1 MKFKRKP
8 KVEGEPDKRKI
19 KSVKKEQDGITFDST
34 LELYMY
40 NLLKD
45 NNIRFDLKTT
55 YTLQEGFTYRHEVIQ
70 PMRCTPDFILLDYP
84 IIIET
89 KGFANELA
97 PIRFKMLKYHFY
109 KQGKEI
115 NILMPSN
122 QLKCRNVIDGILNG
136 FKLEE
141 PLTEHAATARKN
153 KLKKA
158 GFVWKEG
165 MWVSNDQ
172 LYMADWIMNI
182 PKYEFEELLISSK

>member
-19 KSVKKEQDGITFDST
+19 KSVKKEQDGIIFDST

-70 PMRCTPDFILLDYP
+70 PMRCTPDFVLLDYP
-84 IIIET
+84 IIIDT
-89 KGFANELA
+89 KGWANELS
-97 PIRFKMLKYHFY
+97 PVRYKLLKYQFY

-158 GFVWKEG
+158 GFVWQDNNWCK
-165 MWVSNDQ
+165 DKT
-172 LYMADWIMNI
+172 LYMSHWIMNLT
-182 PKYEFEELLISSK
+182 KFDFEELLIKHK

>member
-45 NNIRFDLKTT
+45 SNIRFDLKTT

-70 PMRCTPDFILLDYP
+70 PMRCTPDFVLLDYP
-84 IIIET
+84 IIIDT
-89 KGFANELA
+89 KGWANELS
-97 PIRFKMLKYHFY
+97 PVRYKLLKYQFY
-109 KQGKEI
+109 KQGKDI

-141 PLTEHAATARKN
+141 PLTEYAATARKN

-172 LYMADWIMNI
+172 LYLADWIMNI
-182 PKYEFEELLISSK
+182 PKYEFEELLIASK